1 MKERAGYVMAA
12 LLASSGLVHLALLV
26 VSGASWQGPLALRKP
41 VTFGLSF
48 GLTLATIV
56 WVSGFL
62 KLTARARSVLL
73 AAFTAASAL
82 ETFLVSLQA
91 WRGVPSHFNVETAFD
106 AAVTRGLAGGGVAL
120 VAMVVWMTVAALRAN
135 PAVPP
140 SMRIAVRTGFVA
152 LCGAMAVGGVMIARG
167 MTLVA
172 GGDAPAAYRT
182 GGVLKPIHAV
192 TMHGVLVLPLLA
204 WLLTF
209 TRWSERRRVHV
220 VTAAAGAYGLLILL
234 VTAANL
240 AEVL

>member
-1 MKERAGYVMAA
+1 MTERAGYVAAA
-12 LLASSGLVHLALLV
+12 LLASSGLVHLALLLA
-26 VSGASWQGPLALRKP
+26 SGGSWEGPLSLRKP

-62 KLTARARSVLL
+62 KLTARARSMLL
-73 AAFTAASAL
+73 GAFMAASVL
-82 ETFLVSLQA
+82 ETFLVSLQT

-106 AAVTRGLAGGGVAL
+106 ATVTRGLAGGGVAL
-120 VAMVVWMTVAALRAN
+120 VAMVVWMTIAALRAN

-140 SMRIAVRTGFVA
+140 SIRLAVRTGFVA

-172 GGDAPAAYRT
+172 GGDAAAAYRT
-182 GGVLKPIHAV
+182 GGLLKPIHAV
-192 TMHGVLVLPLLA
+192 TMHGVLVLPLFA

-209 TRWSERRRVHV
+209 TDWSEARRVKV
-220 VTAAAGAYGLLILL
+220 VAAAASIYLLLILS
-234 VTAANL
+234 VAAATL
-240 AEVL
+240 SGSR